1 MSTKQKKIRTVGIIW
16 VLFWT
21 KQVVLVW
28 DILRRISLPRHP
40 VGVTAKTIWGTFC
53 FFGIDLRKGLG
64 EEAVRD
70 RGSGWK
76 VRLTGQSPVLWHI
89 YSSELSHVK
98 LRSPGLCVSALL
110 WHWVWAIAREAR
122 PWTNI
127 VRWHVVKF
135 TTLSGPSDA
144 PLPVS
149 TYVFIV
155 FWVLVCWHGSP
166 LCPDSACLSCLF
178 KNLLFYSSPP
188 SWSKRRCTAHII
200 P

>member
-16 VLFWT
+16 VLFCA
-21 KQVVLVW
+21 KQVALVW
-28 DILRRISLPRHP
+28 DILRRISFPRHP
-40 VGVTAKTIWGTFC
+40 IGVTAKTIWGTFC

-89 YSSELSHVK
+89 YSSELSRVK
-98 LRSPGLCVSALL
+98 LRSPGLCVSALV
-110 WHWVWAIAREAR
+110 WHWVWATAGEAR

-135 TTLSGPSDA
+135 TTLGGPSDA
-144 PLPVS
+144 SLPIS
-149 TYVFIV
+149 TYVFV
-155 FWVLVCWHGSP
+155 VCWVLVCWHGS
-166 LCPDSACLSCLF
+166 SCALTVLVCHASLKMF
-178 KNLLFYSSPP
+178 FSIHHPHLGPKEGVQH
-188 SWSKRRCTAHII
+188 T
-200 P
+200 